1 MSRVLIV
8 EDDPSMAA
16 ALRDGFESEGYEV
29 RVAND
34 GVSGL
39 RAATAHP
46 PDLLI
51 LDVMLPKMSGLDL
64 CRKLRQDGSRLPII
78 MLTARSQEIDKVIG
92 LRTGADDYLSKPF
105 GFLELLARVEA
116 LLRRASP
123 HASSVQQFGDVRLD
137 LEKRDVHKKGV
148 RLDLSPREFRLLA
161 YLVRHRGK
169 VVERQTLLDAVW
181 GYQNAPLTRTVDMH
195 VAKLRRKL
203 EDDPT
208 NPQLIVTVHRA
219 GYRFTG

>member
-1 MSRVLIV
+1 VNRVLIV

-34 GVSGL
+34 GTSGL
-39 RAATAHP
+39 SAAVSDP

-64 CRKLRQDGSRLPII
+64 CRKLREDGSRVPII

-105 GFLELLARVEA
+105 GFMELLARVEA

-123 HASSVQQFGDVRLD
+123 HDSSVLQFGDIRMDLDKREVR
-137 LEKRDVHKKGV
+137 RKGQQ
-148 RLDLSPREFRLLA
+148 LDLSPREFRLLA
-161 YLVRHRGK
+161 YLVRHRGA
-169 VVERQTLLDAVW
+169 VIERETLLDAVW

-203 EDDPT
+203 EEDPA

-219 GYRFTG
+219 GYRFNG

>member
-1 MSRVLIV
+1 MNRVLIV

-34 GVSGL
+34 GTSGL
-39 RAATAHP
+39 SAAVSDP

-64 CRKLRQDGSRLPII
+64 CRKLREDGSRLPII

-105 GFLELLARVEA
+105 GFMELLARVEA
-116 LLRRASP
+116 LLRRATP
-123 HASSVQQFGDVRLD
+123 HDTSVLQFGDIRMD
-137 LEKRDVHKKGV
+137 LEKREVRRKGQQ
-148 RLDLSPREFRLLA
+148 LDLSPREFRLLA
-161 YLVRHRGK
+161 YLVRHRGA
-169 VVERQTLLDAVW
+169 VIERETLLDAVW

-203 EDDPT
+203 EEDPA

-219 GYRFTG
+219 GYRFNG

>member
-1 MSRVLIV
+1 MNRVLIV

-29 RVAND
+29 RLADD
-34 GVSGL
+34 GASGL
-39 RAATAHP
+39 RAADSDP

-51 LDVMLPKMSGLDL
+51 LDVMLPRMSGLDV
-64 CRKLRQDGSRLPII
+64 CRKLRQQGSRLPII

-92 LRTGADDYLSKPF
+92 LRAGADDYVSKPF

-123 HASSVQQFGDVRLD
+123 HASNVMQFGDVYLD
-137 LEKRDVHKKGV
+137 LEKREVHKNGKQ
-148 RLDLSPREFRLLA
+148 LDLSPREFRLLA
-161 YLVRHRGK
+161 YLVDHRGE

-181 GYQNAPLTRTVDMH
+181 GYQEAPLTRTVDMH

-203 EDDPT
+203 EDDPA
-208 NPQLIVTVHRA
+208 NPRLIITVHRA
-219 GYRFTG
+219 GYRFAG

>member
-1 MSRVLIV
+1 MNRVLIV

-29 RVAND
+29 RLADD
-34 GVSGL
+34 GASGL
-39 RAATAHP
+39 RAADSDP

-51 LDVMLPKMSGLDL
+51 LDVMLPRMSGLDV
-64 CRKLRQDGSRLPII
+64 CRKLRQQGSRLPII

-92 LRTGADDYLSKPF
+92 LRAGADDYVSKPF

-123 HASSVQQFGDVRLD
+123 LASNVMQFGDVYLD
-137 LEKRDVHKKGV
+137 LEKREVHKNGKQ
-148 RLDLSPREFRLLA
+148 LDLSPREFRLLA
-161 YLVRHRGK
+161 YLVDHRGE

-181 GYQNAPLTRTVDMH
+181 GYQEAPLTRTVDMH

-203 EDDPT
+203 EDDPA
-208 NPQLIVTVHRA
+208 NPRLIITVHRA
-219 GYRFTG
+219 GYRFAG

>member
-1 MSRVLIV
+1 LIV

-29 RVAND
+29 RLASD
-34 GVSGL
+34 GASGL
-39 RAATAHP
+39 RAADSDP

-51 LDVMLPKMSGLDL
+51 LDFMLPRMSGLDV
-64 CRKLRQDGSRLPII
+64 CRKLRQQGSRLPII

-92 LRTGADDYLSKPF
+92 LRAGADDYVSKPF

-123 HASSVQQFGDVRLD
+123 QGSTVLQFGDVRLD
-137 LEKRDVHKKGV
+137 LEKREVHKNGKQ
-148 RLDLSPREFRLLA
+148 LDLSPREFRLLA
-161 YLVRHRGK
+161 YLVDHRGE

-181 GYQNAPLTRTVDMH
+181 GYQEAPLTRTVDMH

-208 NPQLIVTVHRA
+208 NPRLIITVHRA
-219 GYRFTG
+219 GYRFAR